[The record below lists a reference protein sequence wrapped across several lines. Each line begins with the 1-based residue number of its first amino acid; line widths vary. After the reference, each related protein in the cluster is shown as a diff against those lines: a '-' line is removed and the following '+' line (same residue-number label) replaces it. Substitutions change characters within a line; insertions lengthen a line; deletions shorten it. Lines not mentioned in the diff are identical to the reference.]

1 MGTYV
6 IRRLLQAIPVL
17 LGVSILVFSM
27 LLLIPG
33 DPVTLM
39 LSESSAASEQAV
51 ERKREEL
58 GLNEPIYVQ
67 YIKFMKGVVTFDLGN
82 SIQTNRPVEDMILD
96 VFPKTL
102 ELTIAATLLTF
113 LIGVPLGVLSA
124 ARQHS
129 WIDTSSMLLAN
140 FGVAMPTFWLGL
152 IFIYVFAVQLGWV
165 PITASGGSEFKRLIL
180 PAATLALGGASI
192 VARLTRSSLLEV
204 MNLEYIQTARAKGLN
219 ERVVVL
225 RHGLRNALIPIV
237 TIVGLQFGALLGGAV
252 IVETVFARQGL
263 GSMAV
268 RAINLKDFPLV
279 QGTVLVAAFSY
290 VFANILVDIS
300 YAYLDP
306 RIKHG
311 R

>member
-1 MGTYV
+1 M
-6 IRRLLQAIPVL
+6 
-17 LGVSILVFSM
+17 
-27 LLLIPG
+27 
-33 DPVTLM
+33 TLM